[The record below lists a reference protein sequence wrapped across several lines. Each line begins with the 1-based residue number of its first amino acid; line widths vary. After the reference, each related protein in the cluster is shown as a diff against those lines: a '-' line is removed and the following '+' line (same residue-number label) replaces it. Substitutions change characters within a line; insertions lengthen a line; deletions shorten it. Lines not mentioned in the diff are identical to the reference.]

1 MQALA
6 LGGWGNVD
14 ILLSAVLQPI
24 PLSPPPLSPAA
35 ASVHLPD
42 PLLDEAV
49 AQLQAQLSAPKGQL
63 RADVVRIYV
72 QAVGQVR

>member
-6 LGGWGNVD
+6 LGGWGN
-14 ILLSAVLQPI
+14 IIRSPTTYPFIA
-24 PLSPPPLSPAA
+24 PPPLSPAA